1 MATRMDDAF
10 AFVVAAPGNRGEDVL
25 FEHGDFV
32 GHRLRRRQPFHFG
45 EEPRG
50 AEGSATDHDGVHT
63 VFVETFLR
71 TFRRTYIAVSYD
83 GYMHARVV
91 LHFADQGP
99 VRFAAVHLRPSATV
113 DGEFLDAAILES
125 FGEIHDKGCA
135 IRQIEGGFIPSE
147 ARLAGDRCM
156 DGIDDSTCDIKHF
169 RDIPQESGACPLT
182 RYFLDRAAEIDIDK
196 VRMSGLDDPCRVRH
210 RFGFTAVDLDG
221 YGALFVMD
229 RQLAGRRSDVPNKGI
244 GVHKFRIDSIRSV
257 TLAEHSEGRIGDIL
271 HRG

>member
-1 MATRMDDAF
+1 
-10 AFVVAAPGNRGEDVL
+10 
-25 FEHGDFV
+25 
-32 GHRLRRRQPFHFG
+32 
-45 EEPRG
+45 
-50 AEGSATDHDGVHT
+50 
-63 VFVETFLR
+63 
-71 TFRRTYIAVSYD
+71 
-83 GYMHARVV
+83 MHARVV

-99 VRFAAVHLRPSATV
+99 VRFAAVHLRPGATV
-113 DGEFLDAAILES
+113 DSEFLDAAVLES

-147 ARLAGDRCM
+147 ARLAGDGCM
-156 DGIDDSTCDIKHF
+156 DGIDDSTCDIEHF

-210 RFGFTAVDLDG
+210 RFGFTTVDLDG

-229 RQLAGRRSDVPNKGI
+229 SEFTGRRSDIPNKGI

-271 HRG
+271 HRS